1 MWLFRRL
8 RVVLSSATILLVVCV
23 APRAHAEPWFGWG
36 DRRAEDRYADGDLD
50 VEDLVAT
57 RLGGHRVGSGD
68 LHARSWV
75 SLVGFTGVYPHGH
88 SAYGALVVVGL
99 ALDKIA
105 AGPTHQI
112 ADRPDLPPPP
122 APEPSRLLL
131 SPALA
136 RDAVAAGWRAAGLG
150 VNDARLEAMVA
161 RARLSG
167 LLPETRL
174 RALKLLDES
183 GRVDG
188 SSDQTRY
195 YDATGAKLWLEA
207 RLTWRLDRLL
217 YADDEPTLERVRLE
231 KSDARTRVA
240 GRVLEVLLQWQ
251 RARLEDRP
259 PNEEAALRVLEAE
272 IVLDVLTAGWFTASQ
287 MRYILPAPS
296 NPLP

>member
-1 MWLFRRL
+1 MWLLLRL
-8 RVVLSSATILLVVCV
+8 RVVLSGATILFVVCV

-75 SLVGFTGVYPHGH
+75 SLVGFRGVYPRGH
-88 SAYGALVVVGL
+88 SAYGAMVVVGL

-112 ADRPDLPPPP
+112 ADHADHAEPPPPP
-122 APEPSRLLL
+122 APEPPRIVV

-136 RDAVAAGWRAAGLG
+136 REAVAAGWRAAGLG
-150 VNDARLEAMVA
+150 VSDARLEAMVA

-231 KSDARTRVA
+231 RSDARTRIA
-240 GRVLEVLLQWQ
+240 GR
-251 RARLEDRP
+251 R
-259 PNEEAALRVLEAE
+259 
-272 IVLDVLTAGWFTASQ
+272 
-287 MRYILPAPS
+287 
-296 NPLP
+296 